1 MTNYK
6 QIKEIEKIEAIQLA
20 DNDEI
25 AEEIKKL
32 KECHRQLNGITIGY
46 HTPAG
51 ANWAYVIEIISYNGR
66 IYKTVQVFG
75 RIQHA
80 AYMSIMNYEDAK

>member
-1 MTNYK
+1 MTNYQ

-46 HTPAG
+46 HKL
-51 ANWAYVIEIISYNGR
+51 N
-66 IYKTVQVFG
+66 K
-75 RIQHA
+75 
-80 AYMSIMNYEDAK
+80 D